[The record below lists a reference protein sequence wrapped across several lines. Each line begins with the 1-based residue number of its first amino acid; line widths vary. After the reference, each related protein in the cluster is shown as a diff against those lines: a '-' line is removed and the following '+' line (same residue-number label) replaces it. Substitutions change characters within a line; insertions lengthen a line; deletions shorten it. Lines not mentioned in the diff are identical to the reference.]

1 MGPRRL
7 VHLHGSASDLWRRRC
22 SATERRS
29 DQVNTTER
37 TNTPT
42 NTTRVA
48 PTPRGSAPS
57 ICHLRP
63 AFPTWPRLL
72 ASAHHAAQ
80 PPGAQQLDLERRRAG
95 RHSPTKST
103 LCTASIDAIHPTNAP
118 HLGPG
123 TLPAAPRPAARR
135 RPAPRPPSPPSLPG
149 KRRRNPPSRKNWRG
163 ATPCTHTGCKQ
174 RPVPAT
180 TIPTPWTRSMTVS
193 TERETVAGA

>member
-1 MGPRRL
+1 METRL
-7 VHLHGSASDLWRRRC
+7 EE
-22 SATERRS
+22 ATEH
-29 DQVNTTER
+29 

-42 NTTRVA
+42 NTKRVA
-48 PTPRGSAPS
+48 PTPRGFTPS
-57 ICHLRP
+57 TNHLRP
-63 AFPTWPRLL
+63 AFPTWSRLL

-123 TLPAAPRPAARR
+123 SLPAAPRPAARR
-135 RPAPRPPSPPSLPG
+135 RPAPRPPSSPSLPG

-163 ATPCTHTGCKQ
+163 ATPRTHSGWKE
-174 RPVPAT
+174 RPKLAT
-180 TIPTPWTRSMTVS
+180 TTPTPWTRSRAVGMQ
-193 TERETVAGA
+193 RETVPGA